1 MPCAKKIIAQTVRFM
16 LSMAPPGRRTGP
28 VASDPYQAASRLLL
42 YLKLKVAAVKT
53 DPSSRFLRDAT
64 KAAEELEGCMASL
77 ESGPPAL
84 QLALAQVGE
93 FISVEQPC
101 CIRVLHQTSMR

>member
-1 MPCAKKIIAQTVRFM
+1 V
-16 LSMAPPGRRTGP
+16 
-28 VASDPYQAASRLLL
+28 SDPYQAASRLLL

-64 KAAEELEGCMASL
+64 KAAEELEGCVASL

-84 QLALAQVGE
+84 QLALAQVGL
-93 FISVEQPC
+93 FIYGEMPC
-101 CIRVLHQTSMR
+101 SLRVVHQSCMITQR